1 MIHKYAGEIQAG
13 YKYYTAYVPGIP
25 LLLNLMEEDVTSD
38 IYKKLGHASITTTE
52 IYTYVTTEKE
62 KEILQTRHPRN
73 KINIGENFDNLVY

>member
-1 MIHKYAGEIQAG
+1 MLMLRIDLHFFM
-13 YKYYTAYVPGIP
+13 
-25 LLLNLMEEDVTSD
+25 MEEDVN
-38 IYKKLGHASITTTE
+38 IRYIQKMLGHASITTTQ